1 MIPTRSPSAQ
11 RGAVLIV
18 GLIVL
23 MLITLMV
30 TAAFKFSTYNLK
42 SVGNMQAHNEAIAAA
57 NKAIE
62 QMITSW
68 DFSTAPPDPSTYPI
82 DIDNSGGDPDYTVAV
97 ASPVCVKATPM
108 RMAGSKGKDCD
119 KDQIGAG
126 LNCEAGVGEAI
137 KFNVVWDVPAT
148 ATSPDGTYVRV
159 HQGISLSLTKAQCAT
174 ACPAASGPTCL

>member
-1 MIPTRSPSAQ
+1 MIPTSSPRAQ

-62 QMITSW
+62 KMITSW
-68 DFSTAPPDPSTYPI
+68 DFSTPAPDHSSYGI
-82 DIDNSGGDPDYTVAV
+82 DIDNSGGVDDYTVAV
-97 ASPVCVKATPM
+97 DKPVCIKATPM
-108 RMAGSKGKDCD
+108 RIAGSSGKDCI
-119 KDQIGAG
+119 KQQIGAG
-126 LNCEAGVGEAI
+126 LECESRLGEAI

-148 ATSPDGTYVRV
+148 ATSRDGTYVRV
-159 HQGISLSLTKAQCAT
+159 HQGISLSLTKSQCNA
-174 ACPAASGPTCL
+174 ACPPSTGPSCI